1 MVAGGFSIDRYL
13 SIAKTPIIDPTAII
27 NLISPDV
34 LMYTQVSAGLGIGL
48 GGLSLFLLLLRIG
61 NFHLHLG
68 NVVVILVRYLI
79 IWWVSYYCRASQVVY
94 LCVCVRANTDKKLA
108 V

>member
-48 GGLSLFLLLLRIG
+48 GGLSLFLLLSVVLRIG
-61 NFHLHLG
+61 NFHLG
-68 NVVVILVRYLI
+68 NVGKFIVILVRYLI

-94 LCVCVRANTDKKLA
+94 LCVCAQTKN
-108 V
+108 